1 MRKGIDVFISKKQQ
15 KQIAKISSEQQQGRN
30 LWQDAWQR
38 FRANKAA
45 MVSLLILM
53 IIVCFSI
60 VIPYVAQ
67 HAYDA
72 TNWNYVLSPPSIK
85 AGYLM
90 GSDMLGRDLFVR
102 IAIAGRISLMVGLLG
117 ALIAAL
123 VGTVYGAV
131 SGFFGGKTDAVLM
144 RTVDI
149 LNALPFMFFVIVLVT
164 MFGRRISFIFL
175 AIGLFAWID
184 VARVVRG
191 QTLNLRHAEFVQA
204 ARISGLSSFSIIV
217 NHIIPNVLGVVVVYT
232 ALLVPNMILLE
243 SFLSFLGLGVQ
254 EPMTSWGTL
263 LQEGAQNMQVALWQ
277 LVFPGLFLIA
287 TLFSFNFIGDG
298 LRDALDPKMRKE

>member
-1 MRKGIDVFISKKQQ
+1 MFISKKQQ
-15 KQIAKISSEQQQGRN
+15 RQIAKISFEQQQGRN

-53 IIVCFSI
+53 IIVCFCI
-60 VIPYVAQ
+60 FIPYVAQ

-72 TNWNYVLSPPSIK
+72 TNWDYVLSPPSIK
-85 AGYLM
+85 ASYFM
-90 GSDMLGRDLFVR
+90 GSDVLGRDLFVR
-102 IAIAGRISLMVGLLG
+102 IAVAGRISLMVGLLG

-131 SGFFGGKTDAVLM
+131 SGFFGGKTDAVMM
-144 RTVDI
+144 RIVDI
-149 LNALPFMFFVIVLVT
+149 LNAFPFMFFVIILVT
-164 MFGRRISFIFL
+164 MFGRRISFIFV

-184 VARVVRG
+184 VARIVRG
-191 QTLNLRHAEFVQA
+191 QTLNLRHAEFVQV
-204 ARISGLSSFSIIV
+204 ARINGLSSFSIII

-254 EPMTSWGTL
+254 EPMTSWGAL

-298 LRDALDPKMRKE
+298 LRDALDPKMRQE

>member
-1 MRKGIDVFISKKQQ
+1 M
-15 KQIAKISSEQQQGRN
+15 
-30 LWQDAWQR
+30 
-38 FRANKAA
+38 
-45 MVSLLILM
+45 
-53 IIVCFSI
+53 
-60 VIPYVAQ
+60 
-67 HAYDA
+67 
-72 TNWNYVLSPPSIK
+72 LSPPSIK

>member
-1 MRKGIDVFISKKQQ
+1 MT
-15 KQIAKISSEQQQGRN
+15 KITFEQQQGRN

-38 FRANKAA
+38 FKANKAA

-60 VIPYVAQ
+60 VTPYVAQ

-72 TNWNYVLSPPSIK
+72 INWNYVLSPPSIK